1 MSVDELR
8 KYFEMADDLRNSGR
22 DLLRLAKGSDKHFV
36 IEVCG
41 SKMLTAGNEFEKLLR
56 RVADEIEQMT
66 DDGR

>member
-22 DLLRLAKGSDKHFV
+22 DLLRLAKGSEKHFV
-36 IEVCG
+36 MEVCG
-41 SKMLTAGNEFEKLLR
+41 MKMLTAGNEFEKLLR
-56 RVADEIEQMT
+56 CVGDAIYRMT